1 MLTDISSWNIIR
13 YFKNTDSSHRK
24 GRVTWH
30 SDKIFFGSTVQC
42 HYVACDYYQLYNQM
56 IWITYLKITSPK
68 LHLY

>member
-30 SDKIFFGSTVQC
+30 SDKIFLAVQ
-42 HYVACDYYQLYNQM
+42 YSA
-56 IWITYLKITSPK
+56 TT
-68 LHLY
+68 LHVTTTNYTIR